1 MQIKHG
7 NMVKHQDLG
16 SGSFNRSSDDEYIN
30 GGGSYTIIGTDGSVV
45 GSGTWTAKEFV
56 SFEPHAPGK
65 SLCEGGRLEL
75 NAFFDGTGEGSLNG
89 LVDVVIQCSIWG
101 DVTVGP
107 GYPWPPD
114 FVEVGPYTNPLTG
127 AVMFNLNQY
136 Q

>member
-1 MQIKHG
+1 MSCLDDKC
-7 NMVKHQDLG
+7 K
-16 SGSFNRSSDDEYIN
+16 SSTGTWSNIRI
-30 GGGSYTIIGTDGSVV
+30 SVLVPLIGP
-45 GSGTWTAKEFV
+45 SGTWTAKEFV

-75 NAFFDGTGEGSLNG
+75 NAFFDKKGEGSLNG
-89 LVDVVIQCSIWG
+89 LVDVVIQCSMWG